1 MAAAVSYGGCS
12 QIQHTNIMGLDQY
25 AYTGKRRET
34 NDETDYVEIAY
45 WRKHNRLEGF
55 MKNLWIEKGQ
65 PDKNEQYPD
74 DFNCIMIELT
84 PEDIDRLDE
93 DNFNDTL
100 PETQGFFFGSDSQGD
115 DYKKQDTMKFISRAR
130 DAFTEGYKVFYSSN
144 W

>member
-1 MAAAVSYGGCS
+1 
-12 QIQHTNIMGLDQY
+12 MGLDQY

-55 MKNLWIEKGQ
+55 MKELWIEKGRLGA
-65 PDKNEQYPD
+65 NELYPD

-84 PEDIDRLDE
+84 PADINRLDE
-93 DNFNDTL
+93 ATVNDTL
-100 PETQGFFFGSDSQGD
+100 RETFFFGPDSQGD
-115 DYKKQDTMKFISRAR
+115 DHKKQETLKFISRAR
-130 DAFTEGYKVFYSSN
+130 DAFAADLKVFYSSN

>member
-1 MAAAVSYGGCS
+1 
-12 QIQHTNIMGLDQY
+12 MGLDQH

-55 MKNLWIEKGQ
+55 MKELWVEKGR
-65 PDKNEQYPD
+65 PDASKEYPD
-74 DFNCIMIELT
+74 DFNCIMIELS
-84 PEDIDRLDE
+84 PADIDRLDE
-93 DNFNDTL
+93 AVANDTL

-115 DYKKQDTMKFISRAR
+115 DYKKQNTLHFINQAR
-130 DAFTEGYKVFYSSN
+130 DAFAAGLKVFYSSN

>member
-1 MAAAVSYGGCS
+1 
-12 QIQHTNIMGLDQY
+12 MGLDQY

-34 NDETDYVEIAY
+34 NDETDYVELAY

-55 MKNLWIEKGQ
+55 MKELWIEKGR
-65 PDKNEQYPD
+65 PGADELYPD

-93 DNFNDTL
+93 ATVNDTL

-115 DYKKQDTMKFISRAR
+115 DHKKQETMKFISQAR
-130 DAFTEGYKVFYSSN
+130 DAFAEGLKVYYSSN

>member
-1 MAAAVSYGGCS
+1 
-12 QIQHTNIMGLDQY
+12 MGLDQY

-34 NDETDYVEIAY
+34 NDETDYVELAY

-55 MKNLWIEKGQ
+55 MKELWIEKGR
-65 PDKNEQYPD
+65 PDASKEYPY

-84 PEDIDRLDE
+84 PTDVDRLDE
-93 DNFNDTL
+93 AVANDTL

-115 DYKKQDTMKFISRAR
+115 DYKKQNTLHFINQAR
-130 DAFTEGYKVFYSSN
+130 DAFAAGLKVFYSSN

>member
-1 MAAAVSYGGCS
+1 
-12 QIQHTNIMGLDQY
+12 MGLDQY

-34 NDETDYVEIAY
+34 NDETDYVEIAC

-55 MKNLWIEKGQ
+55 MKELWIEKGR
-65 PDKNEQYPD
+65 PDASKEYPD

-84 PEDIDRLDE
+84 PEDVDRLDE
-93 DNFNDTL
+93 AVANDTL

-115 DYKKQDTMKFISRAR
+115 DYKKQDTLHFINQAR
-130 DAFTEGYKVFYSSN
+130 DAFAAGLKVFYSSN

>member
-1 MAAAVSYGGCS
+1 
-12 QIQHTNIMGLDQY
+12 MGLDQY

-55 MKNLWIEKGQ
+55 MKELWIEKGR
-65 PDKNEQYPD
+65 PGASKEYPY
-74 DFNCIMIELT
+74 DFNCIMIELS
-84 PEDIDRLDE
+84 PQDIDRLDE
-93 DNFNDTL
+93 ATVNDKL

-115 DYKKQDTMKFISRAR
+115 EYKKQCTLEFISEAR
-130 DAFTEGYKVFYSSN
+130 KAFDRGDKVFYSSS

>member
-1 MAAAVSYGGCS
+1 
-12 QIQHTNIMGLDQY
+12 MGLDQY

-34 NDETDYVEIAY
+34 NDETDYVELAY

-55 MKNLWIEKGQ
+55 MKELWIEKGR
-65 PDKNEQYPD
+65 PGANELYPY

-93 DNFNDTL
+93 ATVNDAL

-115 DYKKQDTMKFISRAR
+115 DHKKQETMKFISQAR
-130 DAFTEGYKVFYSSN
+130 DAFAEGLKVYYSSN